1 MRSTKLFFF
10 RNIALKWVT
19 VLMLLLN
26 ERETSSFYNSKR
38 SFHRR
43 WETLF
48 NKRSSNHQEP
58 AGGCLMLHICVLYR
72 RGRDVAGSS
81 RVTIITTS
89 VFRVWVSRGLATL
102 CRQLS
107 VSVATVKY
115 FSTTKNRNNF
125 AQRKWNSFVIQTE
138 EWITSVWEL

>member
-1 MRSTKLFFF
+1 MKEKHHPLNDEKLYSTKEAATTES
-10 RNIALKWVT
+10 RG
-19 VLMLLLN
+19 
-26 ERETSSFYNSKR
+26 
-38 SFHRR
+38 
-43 WETLF
+43 
-48 NKRSSNHQEP
+48 

-89 VFRVWVSRGLATL
+89 VFRVWVSRGLATQ

-125 AQRKWNSFVIQTE
+125 AQRK
-138 EWITSVWEL
+138 